1 MRAYKINHNLSITSQ
16 PRSNFLS
23 ISKNFNKRIQL
34 SNDNFRLCNSMKIE
48 GMAEYII
55 KLSTEAF
62 INVDWADDNKA
73 RDTYNFFIYSKI
85 LE

>member
-1 MRAYKINHNLSITSQ
+1 
-16 PRSNFLS
+16 
-23 ISKNFNKRIQL
+23 
-34 SNDNFRLCNSMKIE
+34 MKIE

-73 RDTYNFFIYSKI
+73 TINTYNFFIYSKI